1 MNKKNIATYALLT
14 TMSLTTI
21 VGTTKLYKNL
31 DKKSNEQI
39 QERYSHL
46 IGKEYDEQKT
56 YILNDLA
63 QRSLG
68 YRLPH
73 PIGYSNE
80 IKNYTARQIIK
91 NLEKNNN
98 IQ

>member
-1 MNKKNIATYALLT
+1 MNKKNIATYALLA

-63 QRSLG
+63 QKSLG
-68 YRLPH
+68 YRAPH
-73 PIGYSNE
+73 PIGYSKE

-91 NLEKNNN
+91 NLEKNNS
-98 IQ
+98 Q